1 PSWRR
6 GRPRPRSGL
15 SRQVELAAPR
25 GPMGQ
30 GFAACADAGGCPG
43 GDEASLAARAA
54 LAPGAAAEAPR
65 DPEEPLEAGEA
76 GARAGAAQ
84 QAGRADQAAESAT
97 SQLSGETS
105 RQSRLSWDTPRSQ
118 VVRQTSAKTP
128 SSPASS
134 EAAPTQNSSASFAN
148 WMDLLK
154 AQRRR
159 RLQTEPE
166 VQKFLQAHG
175 YSDVDQLRQASRWG
189 AAPACRPLH
198 LAVAHG
204 DAAMVGLLLL
214 HGADPTLPD
223 GLARLP
229 GGMCGASRRAQCG
242 WEEWEA
248 ARRAAQAAAAHV
260 LRHRAGAR
268 RPRPQAVPGARQPLA
283 RGPGWGAAGI
293 EWPLP
298 TGTTSLRGS
307 GGTRCCGRP
316 WLARE
321 PPRGK
326 QSAHEEQQSG
336 AA

>member
-229 GGMCGASRRAQCG
+229 GGMCGASRP
-242 WEEWEA
+242 
-248 ARRAAQAAAAHV
+248 
-260 LRHRAGAR
+260 
-268 RPRPQAVPGARQPLA
+268 PRPMCSGTA
-283 RGPGWGAAGI
+283 RGPGARGRRRCPGRGSRWPAAQDG
-293 EWPLP
+293 WPLP

>member
-30 GFAACADAGGCPG
+30 GFAACADAGCPG

-65 DPEEPLEAGEA
+65 DPEDSGGGPLEAGEA

-229 GGMCGASRRAQCG
+229 GGMCGASRRCPG
-242 WEEWEA
+242 RGSRWP
-248 ARRAAQAAAAHV
+248 AAQDGV
-260 LRHRAGAR
+260 LQESPRA
-268 RPRPQAVPGARQPLA
+268 PR
-283 RGPGWGAAGI
+283 
-293 EWPLP
+293 
-298 TGTTSLRGS
+298 
-307 GGTRCCGRP
+307 
-316 WLARE
+316 
-321 PPRGK
+321 
-326 QSAHEEQQSG
+326 SG
-336 AA
+336 AP